1 MTRLRG
7 SRPTRRASL
16 LRATPSRRT
25 PLLACIAGALVAAG
39 LLGLPAGAQ
48 AQSSVG
54 LTATPSPFT
63 SGTMI
68 AIEASVAPGAN
79 PDSWCFE
86 SENCYIVGV
95 LPFLHVYGSNG
106 FYAYADDW
114 SLDVNDPVPGQTMQ
128 GATYTAHGGVEWTVC
143 WGFTYCVEYAYS
155 DEEGWSS
162 PATVTPAAPGP
173 PTADWVSPSSG
184 AGPGQ
189 IFTVQYSSEG
199 GASYLAELWLVMHP
213 SGGTTNSCVIGY
225 YVAANTV
232 VLWHD
237 SGVGT
242 PEESSGTPGSGT
254 LLSNSQ
260 CAVSLSGT
268 SVSTGVSTR
277 TLTVPVAFAPGYHGV
292 QYVYGWAKDGGGVYG
307 SAAVLGNWLARA
319 RIDTVMP
326 NPTTVGAT
334 VTLTGDGFG
343 ASQGGSVA
351 QVNTTPLS
359 VTSWTNTS
367 ITATVPPGATSGPVT
382 VVTNGTWSN
391 ENVTLGIAGDPPGG
405 ADEIIYYH
413 SDALGSVRMITD
425 AAGGMVARYDY
436 LPFGQ
441 PFPSDQDAEPRRF
454 GQLERTA
461 GTGNGSWT
469 LLDYALARHY
479 HSQSGRFTTPDD
491 PIFGDPFDPQSM
503 NLYAYAR
510 NNPLRFVASG
520 HVACPED
527 EPACFEVDY
536 GTLRFF
542 WESLSRWWTSTVQEQ
557 QAWKE
562 ELNRQGLEAL
572 LRDCTFENG
581 CFKGASP
588 FTPPLGKLLGPGTK
602 FTQKILGQLAK
613 RGWTPICSNVACPE
627 DEPACFEVDYGTL
640 RFFWESLS
648 RWWTS
653 TVQEQQ
659 AWKEELNRQGLE
671 ALLRDCTFENGCFK
685 GASPFTPPLGKLLG
699 PGTKFTQKIL
709 GQLAKRGWTPKLVQR
724 VIDRAVHT
732 SPAINRAT
740 GNPATAYFDRS
751 GSHVVRD
758 NVTGNIVQVSDRL
771 NPSGWRPDSSI
782 VNPFVP

>member
-7 SRPTRRASL
+7 SRPIRRASL

-39 LLGLPAGAQ
+39 LLGLPAAAQ

-68 AIEASVAPGAN
+68 AIEASVTPGAN

-225 YVAANTV
+225 YTAANTV

-307 SAAVLGNWLARA
+307 STAVLGNWLARA
-319 RIDTVMP
+319 RLDSVAP
-326 NPTTVGAT
+326 NPTTIGTT

-351 QVNTTPLS
+351 QVNATPLS

-391 ENVTLGIAGDPPGG
+391 ENLTLGIAGDPPGG
-405 ADEIIYYH
+405 ADEVIYYH

-425 AAGGMVARYDY
+425 AAGDMVARYDY

-441 PFPSDQDAEPRRF
+441 PYPSDQDAEPRRF

-491 PIFGDPFDPQSM
+491 SIFGDPSDPQSM

-510 NNPLRFVASG
+510 NNPLRFVDPSG
-520 HVACPED
+520 HTYCPPGTETEVHVCAEAPLIDFDAELDNWLFNRPPPGSACQINCIDISTPSMDTIFWGVVEQATAGRFVRLLRFLTALRAVRGSFSLTSASWAKYPSWAPK
-527 EPACFEVDY
+527 PA
-536 GTLRFF
+536 GTLRVITGAEYEAARRAANTANAALRRANPEAYAGKQIHEILPVKFGGSPTDPANKIALTPGQHAELTNF
-542 WESLSRWWTSTVQEQ
+542 WNQ
-557 QAWKE
+557 
-562 ELNRQGLEAL
+562 L
-572 LRDCTFENG
+572 LR
-581 CFKGASP
+581 
-588 FTPPLGKLLGPGTK
+588 
-602 FTQKILGQLAK
+602 
-613 RGWTPICSNVACPE
+613 NV
-627 DEPACFEVDYGTL
+627 
-640 RFFWESLS
+640 R
-648 RWWTS
+648 
-653 TVQEQQ
+653 
-659 AWKEELNRQGLE
+659 
-671 ALLRDCTFENGCFK
+671 
-685 GASPFTPPLGKLLG
+685 
-699 PGTKFTQKIL
+699 
-709 GQLAKRGWTPKLVQR
+709 
-724 VIDRAVHT
+724 
-732 SPAINRAT
+732 
-740 GNPATAYFDRS
+740 
-751 GSHVVRD
+751 
-758 NVTGNIVQVSDRL
+758 
-771 NPSGWRPDSSI
+771 
-782 VNPFVP
+782 